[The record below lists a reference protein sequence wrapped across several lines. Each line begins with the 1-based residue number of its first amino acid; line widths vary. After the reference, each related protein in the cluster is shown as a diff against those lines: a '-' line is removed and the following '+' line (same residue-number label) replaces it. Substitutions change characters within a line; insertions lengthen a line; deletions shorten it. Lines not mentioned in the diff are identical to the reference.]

1 MQTATKDRAKMS
13 LRENVNYQLRD
24 ADGNLKSLFAVN
36 KLGKAILERARKGYS
51 LYNEDGSP
59 KTGLRARLAFNG
71 LQIPGLTG
79 HFTKSLTISN
89 LITNT
94 GMAGVASRING
105 DGSEALFNYIAI
117 GTGVVAAD
125 VTDTTLGTEITTGG
139 GSRAVATLSRTTT
152 DVTNDTA
159 THVLTYN
166 FTATFAVTESGL
178 LNAAAAGV
186 LLCRQVFTAI
196 NVVNG
201 DSLQVTWDIDVD

>member
-1 MQTATKDRAKMS
+1 MNTATKDRAKMS
-13 LRENVNYQLRD
+13 LRENVTYQLRD
-24 ADGNLKSLFAVN
+24 KDGNLKSLFAVN
-36 KLGKAILERARKGYS
+36 KLGKAILEIARKGYS

-79 HFTKSLTISN
+79 NFTKSLTVSN

-105 DGSEALFNYIAI
+105 DGAEALFNYIAI
-117 GTGVVAAD
+117 GIGAVAAD
-125 VTDTTLGTEITTGG
+125 VTDTTLGSEITTNGG
-139 GSRAVATLSRTTT
+139 ERGVATLSRTTT

-159 THVLTYN
+159 TFVLTYN
-166 FTATFAVTESGL
+166 FTGAFAVTESGV
-178 LNAAAAGV
+178 LNAVSSGV

-196 NVVNG
+196 NVASA